1 MAAYGGE
8 THERIPAHVA
18 IIMDGNG
25 RWAKKRLLPR
35 GAGHRAGVKRMVKL
49 AEHAFE
55 SGVKVLTL
63 YALSAENLHRPEEEL
78 QGLFSL
84 IREYFSGDTEKIAAR
99 GVALRVIGEIG
110 LLPEDVARLIEEGI
124 KKGGDGSGGTLVFAI
139 AYGARQEIVRAV
151 NRVVAAGKKVTEAQ
165 FSEFLDTAGLPD
177 PDLLIRTGRE
187 RRLSNFLLFQSAY
200 TEFYFS
206 DKLFPDFSN
215 RDLDAAFASYAARE
229 RRFGRIK

>member
-1 MAAYGGE
+1 M
-8 THERIPAHVA
+8 
-18 IIMDGNG
+18 
-25 RWAKKRLLPR
+25 
-35 GAGHRAGVKRMVKL
+35 
-49 AEHAFE
+49 
-55 SGVKVLTL
+55 
-63 YALSAENLHRPEEEL
+63 
-78 QGLFSL
+78 
-84 IREYFSGDTEKIAAR
+84 
-99 GVALRVIGEIG
+99 IGEIG

-151 NRVVAAGKKVTEAQ
+151 NRAVAAGKEVTEAQ
-165 FSEFLDTAGLPD
+165 FCEFLDTAGLPD

>member
-49 AEHAFE
+49 AEHAFD

-84 IREYFSGDTEKIAAR
+84 IREYFSRDTEKIAAR
-99 GVALRVIGEIG
+99 GVAFRVIGEIG

-151 NRVVAAGKKVTEAQ
+151 NRAVAAGKEVTEAQ

>member
-35 GAGHRAGVKRMVKL
+35 SAGHRAGVKRMVKL

-63 YALSAENLHRPEEEL
+63 YALSVENLHRPQEEL

-84 IREYFSGDTEKIAAR
+84 IREYFSRDTEKIAAR

-151 NRVVAAGKKVTEAQ
+151 NRAVAAGKKVTEAQ

>member
-49 AEHAFE
+49 AEHAFD

-63 YALSAENLHRPEEEL
+63 YALSVENLHRPQEEL

-110 LLPEDVARLIEEGI
+110 LLPADVAELIEEGV

-151 NRVVAAGKKVTEAQ
+151 NRAVAAGKKVTEAQ

>member
-49 AEHAFE
+49 AEHAFD

-63 YALSAENLHRPEEEL
+63 YALSVENLHRPQEEL

-84 IREYFSGDTEKIAAR
+84 IREYFSRDTEKIAAR

-151 NRVVAAGKKVTEAQ
+151 NRAVAAGKEVTEAQ
-165 FSEFLDTAGLPD
+165 FCEFLDTAGLPD